1 MTSPAG
7 NRPSMRQSIEDTTRD
22 FWSSRPR
29 RPRRGRK
36 IAGVAAAIGNRYGID
51 PVLVRVGFVVA
62 TIVGGFGILFY
73 LLGWLFLPEENDEVS
88 GAESLLGKGRSSMSP
103 GLAIVLGLLLIPITA
118 GTLGGSWLDGGGFVL
133 LVLFLVAL
141 YTLHRKRGE
150 THRPLPTSYA
160 AGPATFAARSEH
172 DVSATATAQPGDATP
187 EATTAGT
194 TYSPGYGDLRATG
207 TPDVTTPGGWDPL
220 GAAPLG
226 WELPGPDAPRPPQPA
241 AMPTAATMPMARPRP
256 KSRISDVAAGLALVT
271 ASVGLTLGLSGVDW
285 FSAAHVIGL
294 TLGVLGVGMVAA
306 SFAGAGRGLVV
317 LALPLAAAG
326 IALTAIPFDQFP
338 GGGVGEV
345 NETPTSLDELDPVYE
360 RTMGSIRLDLTQLDT
375 DEPIATAINVGMGEA
390 VVTVPA
396 DADVTFTCDAGMGE
410 TNCLGEGHGGMGM
423 DTAAGESL
431 GPDGE
436 GGQDITLD
444 VSARMGSVVI
454 ERG

>member
-7 NRPSMRQSIEDTTRD
+7 NGPSTRQSIEDTTRD

-29 RPRRGRK
+29 RPRHGRK

-88 GAESLLGKGRSSMSP
+88 GAEALLGKGRSSMSP
-103 GLAIVLGLLLIPITA
+103 GLAIVLGLLLIPVTA
-118 GTLGGSWLDGGGFVL
+118 GTLTGSWLDGGGFVL

-150 THRPLPTSYA
+150 THRPLPTSYG
-160 AGPATFAARSEH
+160 AGPATFSARSEH
-172 DVSATATAQPGDATP
+172 DVSATATAPPEAATP
-187 EATTAGT
+187 EATPGT
-194 TYSPGYGDLRATG
+194 TSGPGYGDRHATG
-207 TPDVTTPGGWDPL
+207 APDVYGTFGGWDPL

-226 WELPGPDAPRPPQPA
+226 WDLPGPDTPQPPEPA
-241 AMPTAATMPMARPRP
+241 AMPTVPMARPRP
-256 KSRISDVAAGLALVT
+256 RSRISYVTAGLALLT

-317 LALPLAAAG
+317 LAIPLAVAG

-338 GGGVGEV
+338 GGGAGEI
-345 NETPTSLDELDPVYE
+345 NATPTSLDEVQPVYE
-360 RTMGSIRLDLTQLDT
+360 RTMGSIHLDLTQLDT
-375 DEPIATAINVGMGEA
+375 DEPISTEINVGMGEA

-396 DADVTFTCDAGMGE
+396 DADVTFTCDAHMGE
-410 TNCLGEGHGGMGM
+410 VNCLDAHREGMGM
-423 DTAAGESL
+423 AAVSDIDYGDD
-431 GPDGE
+431 GP

-444 VSARMGSVVI
+444 VSSRMGSVVI